1 MSVSIAILGAGGRMG
16 RMLISAITESEQAHL
31 CGAGSHAKSPLVG
44 EDSGRLAGLEDNGIP
59 VTADV
64 SALFHRLS
72 EQNGVAIDFSTPAA
86 TVEHARIAVASK
98 VALVVGVTGLT
109 RDQTAQL
116 EDSARHIPIVKAA
129 NFSAGITLL
138 RALTKQAASILGPDY
153 DIEVVEM
160 HHRHKADAPSGTA
173 LALGEAAAQG
183 RGIMHDRAAILS
195 REGQTGPRPVGS
207 IGYATLRGGDIIG
220 DHHVM
225 LAGSGER
232 ITLSHT
238 ATTRHVFA
246 SGAVRAAIWAAR
258 QKPGLYDMEDVL
270 GLSGL

>member
-1 MSVSIAILGAGGRMG
+1 MAVSIAILGAGGRMG
-16 RMLISAITESEQAHL
+16 RMLISATMESEQAQL
-31 CGAGSHAKSPLVG
+31 CGALTHAKSPLVG
-44 EDSGRLAGLEDNGIP
+44 EDSGRLAGVSDNGITITHDAP
-59 VTADV
+59 D
-64 SALFHRLS
+64 LFHLLS
-72 EQNGVAIDFSTPAA
+72 KQKGVAIDFSTPAA
-86 TVEHARIAVASK
+86 AVEHTRLAAASK
-98 VALVVGVTGLT
+98 VALVMGVTGLT
-109 RDQTAQL
+109 REQTAQL
-116 EDSARHIPIVKAA
+116 EDSAKHIPLVKAA

-138 RALTKQAASILGPDY
+138 RALTKQAAAALGPDY

-183 RGIMHDRAAILS
+183 RGIIHDQAAILS
-195 REGQTGPRPVGS
+195 REGQTGPRPVGA

-238 ATTRHVFA
+238 ATTRQVFA